1 MRPQLHRGGK
11 FLIGIRRPNPPPWIP
26 TSPTSHGL
34 AGEEGHA
41 APWQRC
47 GWCWHTAGANAELA
61 GLTALVGST
70 RGRDSTVEREK
81 THTMNEIMEILRRD
95 LAVVPALFAP
105 ARYTTMVE
113 GRPVQAQRLNLSTI
127 CNLMLLA
134 WSLHFHAKVQTCRVT
149 VHSVAAVAHPSLGQ
163 RLR

>member
-1 MRPQLHRGGK
+1 MDPDLSHKQWVSKVKERMPRHCSALDVVATPLAQIQSWPVSRRWWEAHEEE
-11 FLIGIRRPNPPPWIP
+11 IRRWK
-26 TSPTSHGL
+26 
-34 AGEEGHA
+34 
-41 APWQRC
+41 
-47 GWCWHTAGANAELA
+47 
-61 GLTALVGST
+61 
-70 RGRDSTVEREK
+70 EK
-81 THTMNEIMEILRRD
+81 TPHAKEDILQIVRRD
-95 LAVVPALFAP
+95 LATVPPTFVPARF
-105 ARYTTMVE
+105 TTIVE